1 MMAAPLQTTPGESPL
16 PPEPETPSLPEGRIL
31 LDATGHVTSA
41 DESALE
47 ALGLPRA
54 PGKAGLAA
62 LEAGLGA
69 SGLIPAREG
78 PNTSFRQALIPGTP
92 PRMIEIA
99 ACRAGDDSWTIA
111 LRQLSERRGWLG
123 DQADQVRFL
132 ANFSHELRTPLTTL
146 KASLALVDRSREQL
160 PAKAQELL
168 TASRRNVARLINIVA
183 DLMDITT
190 ISAGQLDLKLKDED
204 PRELIGAALTRT
216 RDRTGRPDLGEGPC
230 EDSLPTVRADR
241 ARVLRVLE
249 ELLDNAVKCT
259 EPGSGIEAAARV
271 DGGHVRFLVT
281 DHGPGIPEDQVE
293 TIFRPFQQLDMSLTR
308 GVPGLGLGLAICKG
322 IVEEHGGGLT
332 VEPGSNGGCI
342 FSFTLPLGGDD

>member
-1 MMAAPLQTTPGESPL
+1 MSPD
-16 PPEPETPSLPEGRIL
+16 PEKPSLPEGRIL
-31 LDATGHVTSA
+31 IDASGHVTGA

-47 ALGLPRA
+47 ALGLPQA
-54 PGKAGLAA
+54 PGRAGLVA
-62 LEAGLGA
+62 LESGLGA
-69 SGLIPAREG
+69 SGLLPDPEG
-78 PNTSFRQALIPGTP
+78 GNTSFRHALIPGAP

-99 ACRAGDDSWTIA
+99 ACRLEDGGWALA
-111 LRQLSERRGWLG
+111 LRQLAERRGWLG
-123 DQADQVRFL
+123 DQEDQVRFL

-160 PAKAQELL
+160 PSKAQELL
-168 TASRRNVARLINIVA
+168 TASRRNDSRLIGIVA

-190 ISAGQLDLKLKDED
+190 ISAGQLDLKAKDEA
-204 PRELIGAALTRT
+204 PLELLGAALTRT
-216 RDRTGRPDLGEGPC
+216 RDRSGREDLSEAPGDET
-230 EDSLPTVRADR
+230 LPMVRADR

-249 ELLDNAVKCT
+249 ELLDNAIKCT
-259 EPGSGIEAAARV
+259 EPGSGIEAGARV

-281 DHGPGIPEDQVE
+281 DHGPGIPEDQTE

-322 IVEEHGGGLT
+322 IVEEHGGSLT
-332 VEPGSNGGCI
+332 VEPGSDGGCI